1 MSEQGDLVPLQR
13 TVPAIPVDDRAAIDR
28 MAFSELLVEGVK
40 VVPNLAKLLYR
51 LLRDP
56 RVPRRRKILVGV
68 AGLYLA
74 SPIDLVPELLLPVI
88 GQVDDLLL
96 VVFSI
101 HHLIAG
107 APDEVVEDYWD
118 GDDGALELV
127 QAFVAWA
134 AEFMP
139 SSVARW
145 LKP

>member
-1 MSEQGDLVPLQR
+1 MSEHGDLVPMQR
-13 TVPAIPVDDRAAIDR
+13 TVPPIPVDDRAAVDR
-28 MAFSELLVEGVK
+28 MTLSELFVEGVK
-40 VVPNLAKLLYR
+40 AVPHLVKLLYR

-56 RVPRRRKILVGV
+56 RVPRRRKILVGA

-74 SPIDLVPELLLPVI
+74 SPIDLVPDLLLPVI

-96 VVFSI
+96 AVFSI

-107 APDEVVEDYWD
+107 APPEVVEEYWD
-118 GDDGALELV
+118 GDGGALELV

-145 LKP
+145 LNP